1 MGSDHR
7 RLYYQLDVPVGFGPE
22 PAGPRRW
29 SKALLASISPR
40 GTRFIAFL
48 PLGILLILA
57 MPLLAYWFYPPEV
70 KVNNEVPLWA
80 ARELEK
86 LGKLSR
92 NEILLLVFVCFALM
106 MWIFAADWIEP
117 ALAALLVIVL
127 MLWTGVLSSER
138 YHQQQSGM
146 EHLCLVRHPGGTGR
160 RPLLHRLYRPAG

>member
-1 MGSDHR
+1 
-7 RLYYQLDVPVGFGPE
+7 
-22 PAGPRRW
+22 
-29 SKALLASISPR
+29 
-40 GTRFIAFL
+40 
-48 PLGILLILA
+48 

-70 KVNNEVPLWA
+70 KINNEVPLWA

-127 MLWTGVLSSER
+127 MLWTGVLSGR

-146 EHLCLVRHPGGTGR
+146 EYLCLVRHAGR
-160 RPLLHRLYRPAG
+160 AG

>member
-1 MGSDHR
+1 M
-7 RLYYQLDVPVGFGPE
+7 
-22 PAGPRRW
+22 
-29 SKALLASISPR
+29 LASISL
-40 GTRFIAFL
+40 GHWFIAFL

-127 MLWTGVLSSER
+127 MLWTGVLSGAISPTTKR
-138 YHQQQSGM
+138 HGTPLSGSPP
-146 EHLCLVRHPGGTGR
+146 RGTGR
-160 RPLLHRLYRPAG
+160 RPLLHRLYRLAG